1 MYIFLILLIL
11 TMKLLN
17 VLQPHF
23 ALILWQL
30 FILSWIFFLII
41 ASIDIALNK
50 FEGNQKIFWLLLCI
64 FVPLG
69 SLIYFLIGRRQRIK
83 S

>member
-1 MYIFLILLIL
+1 MELLSIL
-11 TMKLLN
+11 KSN
-17 VLQPHF
+17 SG
-23 ALILWQL
+23 LILWQL
-30 FILSWIFFLII
+30 FILSSIVLLIT
-41 ASIDIALNK
+41 ASIDIARNK

-64 FVPLG
+64 FVPFG

>member
-64 FVPLG
+64 LSHLDG
-69 SLIYFLIGRRQRIK
+69 
-83 S
+83 